1 MMDIKTKERMLKA
14 IKDFKTVDKELV
26 SSYQDGY
33 IGKNVYNVTLADGS
47 KRIVEQITKRGIEG
61 DAVVIIPITVE
72 GNVVMVVQS
81 RPNTKDTVSVELPAG
96 MVDDGED
103 FETAAV
109 REMLEETGYQ
119 ADNVYELE
127 WHYQDQGCSSAI
139 IRTYVAEGCKKV
151 QEKRESD
158 GERLEYI
165 EMTYGDI
172 LEYIKNPSMTE
183 GIKDANSKIAFMEYT
198 LRKKGIYDE

>member
-1 MMDIKTKERMLKA
+1 MDSNNRRKMVSAFNNLQTAK
-14 IKDFKTVDKELV
+14 KELI
-26 SSYQDGY
+26 SSYEEGY
-33 IGKNVYNVTLADGS
+33 IGKKTYRVTLNDGS
-47 KRIVEQITKRGIEG
+47 TRMCDQITKKKDNG
-61 DAVVIIPITVE
+61 DAVVIVPITEE
-72 GNVVMVVQS
+72 GNFVMIVES
-81 RPNTKDTVSVELPAG
+81 RPNTKETVVLEFPAG
-96 MVDDGED
+96 MVDENED
-103 FETAAV
+103 AKVAAI
-109 REMLEETGYQ
+109 RELLEETGYQ
-119 ADNVYELE
+119 PNNVYELE

-165 EMTYGDI
+165 EMTYDDI